1 MTTTA
6 PLTFKDFKRSYA
18 ATKDETEEKVA
29 MKHHLSDIYK
39 LYLADYLADP
49 KRKLFI
55 QSKHLRAVNQSIGCR
70 EHGCHKFACG
80 ECGDMV
86 EVKFSCRHR
95 FCARCGAAASNKWA
109 EKLRLKLL
117 NILHGHLVFT
127 LPFYLRSLSIRNERV
142 FYEALFTLSAQAI
155 RAVLRETYGIEVGIV
170 VVLHTYGSDLK
181 YHPHVHVIV
190 SCGGIRRNCVQ
201 ALKGDYLCDHKVLA
215 ARFESLFKAH
225 LCDLYAKG
233 ELNTEGVLAQGEE
246 MTAYIDSQDKQP
258 WIVGMNMG
266 IQDTAHLIGYCGRY
280 LRRAC
285 LSEYRII
292 SIDKGMI
299 TFSFKDYKK
308 TPRGEKPIISIKTM
322 TATAFLDALLQHVPD
337 KGFVG
342 VRYYGIYANASKALE
357 KCAYS
362 AGQLAPLLGKGAAE
376 ESHPSE
382 SSDLETFRAT
392 QSSDFLVCS
401 CCGIERQLVS
411 SSMKGVVFKS
421 FAPINDS

>member
-1 MTTTA
+1 MTG
-6 PLTFKDFKRSYA
+6 PHTFKDFKRSYA
-18 ATKDETEEKVA
+18 STKDETEEQVA

-39 LYLADYLADP
+39 FYLSAYLNDP

-55 QSKHLRAVNQSIGCR
+55 DRKHLRAVNQSIGCR

-117 NILHGHLVFT
+117 NLLHGHLVFT
-127 LPFYLRSLSIRNERV
+127 LPFYLRSLSKRNDRV

-155 RAVLRETYGIEVGIV
+155 REVLRETYGIEVGIV

-215 ARFESLFKAH
+215 ARFETLFKAH
-225 LCDLYAKG
+225 LCALYAKG
-233 ELNTEGVLAQGEE
+233 ELNTEGVLGEGE
-246 MTAYIDSQDKQP
+246 DMASYIYSHDKQP

-266 IQDTAHLIGYCGRY
+266 IQDTKHLIGYCGRY

-285 LSEYRII
+285 LSEYRIL
-292 SIDKGMI
+292 SIDNGMI
-299 TFSFKDYKK
+299 TFSFKDYKN
-308 TPRGEKPIISIKTM
+308 TPRGESPIVSVKTV
-322 TATAFLDALLQHVPD
+322 TSTEFLDSLLQHVPD

-362 AGQLAPLLGKGAAE
+362 AGQLAPLLGKQADEDPQGC
-376 ESHPSE
+376 E
-382 SSDLETFRAT
+382 SSDLATFRAS
-392 QSSDFLVCS
+392 QSSDFLVCT
-401 CCGIERQLVS
+401 CCGLERQLVS